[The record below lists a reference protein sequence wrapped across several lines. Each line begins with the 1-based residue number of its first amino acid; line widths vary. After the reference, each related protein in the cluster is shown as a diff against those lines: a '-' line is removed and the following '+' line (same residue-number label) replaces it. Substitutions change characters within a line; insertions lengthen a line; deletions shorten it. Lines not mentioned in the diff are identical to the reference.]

1 MNGLKD
7 AADDDLILVSDVDEI
22 FSPDTVRAI
31 NPRALCTTIHQN
43 VFNYQFNLRVHN
55 TDGTPRKC
63 TLPARRPI
71 TTLSI
76 SSTVSLNLSE
86 TGSVRAKIKTGH
98 GLNGTG

>member
-43 VFNYQFNLRVHN
+43 VFNYQFNLRGSQH
-55 TDGTPRKC
+55 GWYAEKMY
-63 TLPARRPI
+63 LAARDVLLQP
-71 TTLSI
+71 
-76 SSTVSLNLSE
+76 
-86 TGSVRAKIKTGH
+86 
-98 GLNGTG
+98 